1 MSTTELIDNIK
12 NGDNV
17 TANKTFDRV
26 KELREKTGLGLM
38 DCKKALEEANGDL
51 DLAIEELRKSSGL
64 KASKKSSRS
73 AADGLIGIKSFE
85 GKSFMVE
92 INCETDFVARDDS
105 FNSFMQEVLEIVS
118 SNRDK
123 SLEELLEEGIEE
135 KREKLVQ
142 KLGENIV
149 VRRIAA
155 SVDNADSSGVYLHS
169 NNKIGTIISLK
180 EGTEELAK
188 DIAMHAA
195 ATDPM
200 AISPSDISQDVIDKE
215 REIYVAQS
223 EESGK
228 PAEIVEKMIEGK
240 IRKFLSEVSLTEQE
254 FVKDPTIKINDLLK
268 NNNASIVGFTRFE
281 VGEGIEVEKVDF
293 ASEVMSQ
300 IEG

>member
-1 MSTTELIDNIK
+1 MTNIS
-12 NGDNV
+12 
-17 TANKTFDRV
+17 ASQV

-38 DCKKALEEANGDL
+38 DCKKALEQANGDL
-51 DLAIEELRKSSGL
+51 DLAVEELRKTSGL

-73 AADGLIGIKSFE
+73 AADGLIGIKSLE

-105 FNSFMQEVLEIVS
+105 FNSFMLEVLEIVS
-118 SNRDK
+118 SNREK
-123 SLEELLEEGIEE
+123 SLEELLEAGIED

-149 VRRIAA
+149 VRRITA
-155 SVDNADSSGVYLHS
+155 SEDSADSSGVYLHS

-180 EGTEELAK
+180 GGTEEVAK

-200 AISPSDISQDVIDKE
+200 AISPSDISQDVIEKE
-215 REIYVAQS
+215 REIYKAQS

-228 PAEIVEKMIEGK
+228 PADIVEKMIEGK
-240 IRKFLSEVSLTEQE
+240 IRKFLSEVSLTEQD
-254 FVKDPTIKINDLLK
+254 FVKDPSIKINDLLK
-268 NNNASIVGFTRFE
+268 NNNASIIGFRRFE

>member
-1 MSTTELIDNIK
+1 MTNIS
-12 NGDNV
+12 
-17 TANKTFDRV
+17 ASLV

-38 DCKKALEEANGDL
+38 DCKKALEDTNGDL
-51 DLAIEELRKSSGL
+51 DLAVEELRKTSGI

-73 AADGLIGIKSFE
+73 AADGLIGIKSLQ

>member
-1 MSTTELIDNIK
+1 MI
-12 NGDNV
+12 
-17 TANKTFDRV
+17 
-26 KELREKTGLGLM
+26 
-38 DCKKALEEANGDL
+38 
-51 DLAIEELRKSSGL
+51 
-64 KASKKSSRS
+64 
-73 AADGLIGIKSFE
+73 
-85 GKSFMVE
+85 E

-123 SLEELLEEGIEE
+123 SLEELLEAGIEE

-149 VRRIAA
+149 VRRITA
-155 SVDNADSSGVYLHS
+155 SEDSADSSGVYLHS

-180 EGTEELAK
+180 GGTEGVAK

-200 AISPSDISQDVIDKE
+200 A
-215 REIYVAQS
+215 REIYKAPS

-240 IRKFLSEVSLTEQE
+240 IKKFLSEVSLTEQD
-254 FVKDPTIKINDLLK
+254 FVKDPSIKINDLLK
-268 NNNASIVGFTRFE
+268 NNNASIVGFRRFE

>member
-1 MSTTELIDNIK
+1 MSNIS
-12 NGDNV
+12 
-17 TANKTFDRV
+17 ASQV

-85 GKSFMVE
+85 GRSFMVE

-105 FNSFMQEVLEIVS
+105 FNGFMEEVLEIVS
-118 SNRDK
+118 SNADK
-123 SLEELLEEGIEE
+123 DLQELLDESIEE
-135 KREKLVQ
+135 QREKLVQ

-149 VRRIAA
+149 VRRIA
-155 SVDNADSSGVYLHS
+155 SSDNNADSSGVYLHS
-169 NNKIGTIISLK
+169 NNKIGTIVSLQ
-180 EGTEELAK
+180 GGSEEVAK

-200 AISPSDISQDVIDKE
+200 AISPSDIPADVIEKE
-215 REIYVAQS
+215 REIYKAQS

-228 PAEIVEKMIEGK
+228 PEDIVEKMIEGK
-240 IRKFLSEVSLTEQE
+240 IRKFLSEVSLTEQD
-254 FVKDPTIKINDLLK
+254 FVKDPNKTINDLLK
-268 NNNASIVGFTRFE
+268 DSNASIVSFTRFE
-281 VGEGIEVEKVDF
+281 VGEGIEVEKIDF

>member
-1 MSTTELIDNIK
+1 MTNIS
-12 NGDNV
+12 
-17 TANKTFDRV
+17 ASQV

-51 DLAIEELRKSSGL
+51 DLAVEELRKTSGL

-73 AADGLIGIKSFE
+73 AADGLIGIKSLE

-105 FNSFMQEVLEIVS
+105 FNSFTQEVLEIVS

-149 VRRIAA
+149 VRRITA
-155 SVDNADSSGVYLHS
+155 SEDSADSSGVYLHS

-180 EGTEELAK
+180 GGTEEVAK

-200 AISPSDISQDVIDKE
+200 AISPSDIPQDVIEKE
-215 REIYVAQS
+215 REIYKAQS

-240 IRKFLSEVSLTEQE
+240 VRKFLSEVSLTEQD
-254 FVKDPTIKINDLLK
+254 FVKDPSIKINDLLN

>member
-1 MSTTELIDNIK
+1 MSNIS
-12 NGDNV
+12 
-17 TANKTFDRV
+17 ASQV

-51 DLAIEELRKSSGL
+51 DLAVEELRKTSGL

-73 AADGLIGIKSFE
+73 AADGLIGIKTSE

-105 FNSFMQEVLEIVS
+105 FNLFMQEVLEIFS
-118 SNRDK
+118 TNGDK
-123 SLEELLEEGIEE
+123 SLEELLKSGIEE

-149 VRRIAA
+149 VRRATA
-155 SVDNADSSGVYLHS
+155 SLDNADSSGIYLHS

-180 EGTEELAK
+180 GGTEEVAK

-200 AISPSDISQDVIDKE
+200 AISPSDIPEDVIEKE
-215 REIYVAQS
+215 REIYKAQS

-228 PAEIVEKMIEGK
+228 PEDIIEKMIEGK
-240 IRKFLSEVSLTEQE
+240 VRKFLSEVSLTEQD
-254 FVKDPTIKINDLLK
+254 FVKDPGLKINDILK
-268 NNNASIVGFTRFE
+268 DNDASIIGFTRFE

>member
-1 MSTTELIDNIK
+1 MSNIS
-12 NGDNV
+12 
-17 TANKTFDRV
+17 ASQV

-38 DCKKALEEANGDL
+38 DCKKALQEANGDL
-51 DLAIEELRKSSGL
+51 NLAIEELRKSSGL

-85 GKSFMVE
+85 GRSFMVE

-105 FNSFMQEVLEIVS
+105 FNAFMEEVLVIVS
-118 SNRDK
+118 SNADK
-123 SLEELLEEGIEE
+123 GLQELLDENIEE
-135 KREKLVQ
+135 QREKLVQ

-149 VRRIAA
+149 VRRIA
-155 SVDNADSSGVYLHS
+155 SSDNNADSSGVYLHS
-169 NNKIGTIISLK
+169 NKKIGTIISLQ
-180 EGTEELAK
+180 GGSEEVAK

-200 AISPSDISQDVIDKE
+200 AISPSDIPGEVIEKE
-215 REIYVAQS
+215 REIYKAQS

-228 PAEIVEKMIEGK
+228 PEDIVEKMIEGK
-240 IRKFLSEVSLTEQE
+240 IRKFLSEVSLTEQD
-254 FVKDPTIKINDLLK
+254 FVKDPNKTINDLLK
-268 NNNASIVGFTRFE
+268 DSNASIVSFTRFE